1 MSASFHFQQLT
12 PELMLD
18 ALAQVSLLPASG
30 LQALNSFENR
40 VYQFKTDDQQR
51 FVVKFYRPERW
62 SNTQILEEHQFSE
75 ELAAAGLPVIAP
87 LKFAGQTLH
96 QWQQQRFAL
105 FSGVAGRPFYAESL
119 DDYAALGE
127 LTGKLHAIS
136 QRQSFQHRGQLNIG
150 ADVALACT
158 SVLQSALLPTALYDA
173 YQQLLNQLSQL
184 CQQYPTPSHTV
195 RLHGDL
201 HAGNL
206 LSTPGLQLL
215 DFDDCLQGPAL
226 QDCWLLLQGEPPE
239 QQLQLD
245 IFLDEYQNHCDFDWS
260 ELALLH
266 PLRCRRQL
274 CYLAW
279 LLNRWA
285 DPAFPHHFP
294 WLTELSFWQQ
304 QLQNLQQLLPRLA
317 QGLTTSISRP
327 DNFGNC

>member
-12 PELMLD
+12 PDLMLD
-18 ALAQVSLLPASG
+18 ALAQLSLWPATG
-30 LQALNSFENR
+30 LQALNSYENR
-40 VYQFKTDDQQR
+40 VYQFKTDDGSR
-51 FVVKFYRPERW
+51 YVVKFYRPERW
-62 SNTQILEEHQFSE
+62 SNDQILEEHQFAT

-87 LKFAGQTLH
+87 LTLAGQTLH
-96 QWQQQRFAL
+96 QWQHQRFAV

-127 LTGKLHAIS
+127 LTGRLHAIG
-136 QRQSFQHRGQLNIG
+136 QRQTFIHRSALDIG
-150 ADVALACT
+150 ADVTRACQQI
-158 SVLQSALLPTALYDA
+158 LQASLLPAALHPA
-173 YQQLLNQLSQL
+173 YQQVLAALSAL
-184 CQQYPTPSHTV
+184 CRQVPPVKHSV

-206 LSTPGLQLL
+206 LSTPSLQLL
-215 DFDDCLQGPAL
+215 DFDDCLQGPAI
-226 QDCWLLLQGEPPE
+226 QDCWLLLQGEPAE

-245 IFLDEYQNHCDFDWS
+245 VFLEEYQNHCDFDWS
-260 ELALLH
+260 ELALLE

-279 LLNRWA
+279 LLDRWA

-294 WLTELSFWQQ
+294 WLTEPSFWQQ
-304 QLQNLQQLLPRLA
+304 QLQSLQTLLTLLQQPIAAAPARA
-317 QGLTTSISRP
+317 